1 MPRDAGLV
9 RIKFSAALFVQWKR
23 VLPFSRCAGR
33 GIPGEEVDQRACGRP
48 FAHARLLSSAR
59 RQRQHRRMPE
69 PLPATLLDAALRG
82 MLIALL
88 MLLAVV
94 LGRDRPRLAAARA
107 GMALTLGLCVQVVG
121 STPAFEALVPRL
133 WQAPLVAVSVAN
145 AVLFWVFVQA
155 LFDDD
160 FVLRPVHGTAWLAVA
175 VLAGFNCATLAGSA
189 SVVTPITM
197 GLQRAVP
204 LLFAVLAAIAAA
216 SHWRSDLVEGRRR
229 LRAFIVVTG
238 IAYTV
243 AMLVARLGSPQ
254 GRLSGT
260 TATIDVVLLLLIV
273 AVVTW
278 RMLRLAGSELFPSA
292 RVAALPAPRAE
303 PASPAPPPP
312 LDPADERLADA
323 LQALMTDAHVYRSED
338 LSVASLAAQLG
349 VPEYRLRRLIN
360 QRLGHR
366 NFNAFIN
373 SFRLDEARA
382 SLADPA
388 RRELPVL
395 TIALEAGFQ
404 SIGPFNRAFKAATGL
419 TPTEFRREKLADS

>member
-1 MPRDAGLV
+1 M
-9 RIKFSAALFVQWKR
+9 S
-23 VLPFSRCAGR
+23 
-33 GIPGEEVDQRACGRP
+33 
-48 FAHARLLSSAR
+48 
-59 RQRQHRRMPE
+59 E
-69 PLPATLLDAALRG
+69 PLPSTLFDAALRG
-82 MLIALL
+82 TLIALL

-107 GMALTLGLCVQVVG
+107 GVALTLGLCVQVVA
-121 STPAFEALVPRL
+121 STPTFEALVPRL
-133 WQAPLVAVSVAN
+133 WQAPLVAVSVGN

-160 FVLRPVHGTAWLAVA
+160 FALRPVHGAAWLAVA
-175 VLAGFNCATLAGSA
+175 TLAGFNCAVMAGSA
-189 SVVTPITM
+189 SVVAPITM

-229 LRAFIVVTG
+229 LRAFIVLAG

-243 AMLVARLGSPQ
+243 VMLLARLGSPQ
-254 GRLSGT
+254 GRLSSM

-273 AVVTW
+273 VVVTW
-278 RMLRLAGSELFPSA
+278 RMVRLSVSDLFPSA
-292 RVAALPAPRAE
+292 RVAALPLPRAE
-303 PASPAPPPP
+303 PASPPSPPP
-312 LDPADERLADA
+312 DPADEHLAEA
-323 LQALMTDAHVYRSED
+323 LQGLMIDARVYRTED
-338 LSVASLAAQLG
+338 LTVASLAARLA

-366 NFNAFIN
+366 NFNAFVN
-373 SFRLDEARA
+373 SFRLEEARA
-382 SLADPA
+382 ALADPA

>member
-1 MPRDAGLV
+1 
-9 RIKFSAALFVQWKR
+9 
-23 VLPFSRCAGR
+23 
-33 GIPGEEVDQRACGRP
+33 
-48 FAHARLLSSAR
+48 
-59 RQRQHRRMPE
+59 MPE
-69 PLPATLLDAALRG
+69 PFPATLLDAALRG

-107 GMALTLGLCVQVVG
+107 GVALTLGLCVQVVG

-189 SVVTPITM
+189 SVVAPITM

-273 AVVTW
+273 AVVAW

-312 LDPADERLADA
+312 PPPDPADERLADA
-323 LQALMTDAHVYRSED
+323 LQALMTDAQVYRSED
-338 LSVASLAAQLG
+338 LSVASLAARLA

-360 QRLGHR
+360 HRLGHR
-366 NFNAFIN
+366 NFNAFVN

-382 SLADPA
+382 ALADPA